1 MNLIEFI
8 EVARYHA
15 HPTSNNSIKI
25 YLLQLSVYDRSPVF
39 LGDRKLNVGKFWET
53 PQPLWAWAQ
62 SSQLQ
67 VQSVVVNISYPFI
80 RIIIF
85 QSPSM
90 LITRSFGSSGL
101 VGSKL
106 PSIVSSRCWVFVT
119 VWTAAYMTC
128 KSDMHS
134 SLIISVNT
142 CEDPPC
148 THFVACCRMDPK
160 PCFLACAGLVC
171 LTTCPCD
178 NCAAVSAA

>member
-1 MNLIEFI
+1 MRGYLHWERWMYEFI

-53 PQPLWAWAQ
+53 TQPLWAWAQ

-67 VQSVVVNISYPFI
+67 VQSVFVNISYPCI

-101 VGSKL
+101 VGSKG
-106 PSIVSSRCWVFVT
+106 RG
-119 VWTAAYMTC
+119 
-128 KSDMHS
+128 
-134 SLIISVNT
+134 
-142 CEDPPC
+142 
-148 THFVACCRMDPK
+148 VACDRKFWSLVTASFGRLWPQELLQCHFSWQAQYLVMLE
-160 PCFLACAGLVC
+160 CHFLWQAHYLVMLEC
-171 LTTCPCD
+171 HFCWQAQHWLKFG
-178 NCAAVSAA
+178 